1 MIDRDAFVAEN
12 TGQFPHCDSYI
23 LHAPGECE
31 FCDSNPEWQALRIAW
46 GIAFTGHSARLRPPK
61 EFGRSDPV
69 LPCPADLTRP
79 PNSSSDHRR
88 WGGNTATTKRGDPS
102 QPRQTLASV
111 MMYGDQGGREKWP
124 LIERIWLKV
133 VREPLDGLNMHLRGW
148 HKEDGLWIY
157 DGSRNYRQQ
166 IRYVLQSVSKKRH
179 GDDSNL

>member
-1 MIDRDAFVAEN
+1 
-12 TGQFPHCDSYI
+12 
-23 LHAPGECE
+23 
-31 FCDSNPEWQALRIAW
+31 
-46 GIAFTGHSARLRPPK
+46 
-61 EFGRSDPV
+61 
-69 LPCPADLTRP
+69 
-79 PNSSSDHRR
+79 
-88 WGGNTATTKRGDPS
+88 
-102 QPRQTLASV
+102 